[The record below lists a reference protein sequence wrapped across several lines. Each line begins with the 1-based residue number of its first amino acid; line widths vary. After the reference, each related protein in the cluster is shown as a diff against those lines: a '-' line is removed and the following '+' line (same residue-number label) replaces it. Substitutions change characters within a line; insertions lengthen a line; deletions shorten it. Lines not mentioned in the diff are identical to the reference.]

1 MVVSNI
7 VQLNSSKKFDE
18 NLIPSEKLIKIQR
31 RPSCRYM
38 TNNKFECSICMNKSK
53 SCNKCEYE
61 TKNFFRQN
69 KI

>member
-1 MVVSNI
+1 MVVDNTI
-7 VQLNSSKKFDE
+7 ELNSCRKFDE
-18 NLIPSEKLIKIQR
+18 NLSSNEKIKIQR

-38 TNNKFECSICMNKSK
+38 TNNKFECSICMNKSN

-61 TKNFFRQN
+61 TKNFFRFN